1 MVLFPLLYHVVPVLH
16 CITTND
22 TCPTWI
28 YKRYLRYVP
37 PQFRVCGEC
46 VQELQFYQN
55 RGRPFSYRQ
64 YAAPSYHSIHYGNE
78 MHYRLFPQLA
88 HNLGYR
94 VLFMILTSGDERKE
108 RIIIRNNFRSLQSRF
123 NVGYF
128 LLLLLMKSITKVL
141 SKRVNFIVIFFSCL
155 ITIPI
160 ITCFL
165 AFWVVFILS
174 RDLTILLSM

>member
-1 MVLFPLLYHVVPVLH
+1 
-16 CITTND
+16 
-22 TCPTWI
+22 
-28 YKRYLRYVP
+28 
-37 PQFRVCGEC
+37 
-46 VQELQFYQN
+46 
-55 RGRPFSYRQ
+55 
-64 YAAPSYHSIHYGNE
+64 

-128 LLLLLMKSITKVL
+128 FVTAFNEEYNQSIIEESQL
-141 SKRVNFIVIFFSCL
+141 YRDIL
-155 ITIPI
+155 I